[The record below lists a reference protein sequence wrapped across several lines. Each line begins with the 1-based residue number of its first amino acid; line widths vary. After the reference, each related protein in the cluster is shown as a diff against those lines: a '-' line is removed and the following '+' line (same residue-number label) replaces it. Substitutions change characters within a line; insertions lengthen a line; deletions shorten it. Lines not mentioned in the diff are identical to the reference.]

1 MKITPLEIRQM
12 TFQKSFRGYPPFE
25 VDAFLESLADEVE
38 EILHENVA
46 LKEKMEAQDQKIAEL
61 KKTEGAMTDTLL
73 TAQKAI
79 EGIRGAAQKEGELI
93 IRQAEIQA
101 EEVTG
106 EALKHVT
113 HLQGE
118 LVNLRR
124 QRSFLVENVR
134 SLIHSLERTLSWEN
148 EKEEEVVREK
158 EPKRNLISGPRPE
171 SLL

>member
-46 LKEKMEAQDQKIAEL
+46 LKEQMEEQGQKISEL
-61 KKTEGAMTDTLL
+61 KKTEGALTDTLL

-79 EGIRGAAQKEGELI
+79 EGIRGSAQKEGELI
-93 IRQAEIQA
+93 VRQAEIHA

-118 LVNLRR
+118 LINLRR
-124 QRSFLVENVR
+124 QKGLLIENIR

-148 EKEEEVVREK
+148 EKEEETVEEREVK
-158 EPKRNLISGPRPE
+158 ENMMSDPP
-171 SLL
+171 

>member
-46 LKEKMEAQDQKIAEL
+46 LKEKMEEQNEKILEL
-61 KKTEGAMTDTLL
+61 KKTEGALTDTLL

-79 EGIRGAAQKEGELI
+79 DGIRGAAQKEGEFVV
-93 IRQAEIQA
+93 RQAELHA

-118 LVNLRR
+118 LINIQR
-124 QRSFLVENVR
+124 QKGFLIENVR
-134 SLIHSLERTLSWEN
+134 ALIHSLERTLSWEN
-148 EKEEEVVREK
+148 EKQEETVREEE
-158 EPKRNLISGPRPE
+158 PKSNLRNL
-171 SLL
+171 

>member
-12 TFQKSFRGYPPFE
+12 TFLKAFRGYPPFE
-25 VDAFLESLADEVE
+25 VDAFLESIADEVE

-46 LKEKMEAQDQKIAEL
+46 LKEKMDEQNQKISEL
-61 KKTEGAMTDTLL
+61 KRTEGALTDTLL

-93 IRQAEIQA
+93 VRQAEIHA

-118 LVNLRR
+118 LINLRR
-124 QRSFLVENVR
+124 QKGFLIENVR
-134 SLIHSLERTLSWEN
+134 SLIHNLERTLSWEY
-148 EKEEEVVREK
+148 EKEEKPVREV
-158 EPKRNLISGPRPE
+158 EPKRNLISGPRSE
-171 SLL
+171 